1 MYNEIKKEVVELLKD
16 KCTISWC
23 QNLHLEDIFNKYD
36 LYEDKKLYLDITT
49 RLCLELSEQFE
60 AYEIDSDIIFSTREI
75 EYYLHLGKLIE
86 YLEDKMFSRED
97 LRKAVDSIGATFKGK
112 PLSELPIE
120 KLYEML
126 YNEDNELLRN
136 SYFVIYGK

>member
-1 MYNEIKKEVVELLKD
+1 MYNEIKREVVELLKD
-16 KCTISWC
+16 KVTISWA
-23 QNLHLEDIFNKYD
+23 NNSTLEDIFYKYG
-36 LYEDKKLYLDITT
+36 LYSDKKLYLDITT
-49 RLCLELSEQFE
+49 NLCIELSEEFN
-60 AYEIDSDIIFSTREI
+60 AYQIEDDIIFSTIEI